1 MILIYCIIY
10 FLYLFKCWYV
20 FLRKVKNVVN
30 FFIIKLRNIIRNSK
44 KLNIIDRIDNDP
56 KNSFLKLY
64 LKFFLNHGM
73 GWDGTKN
80 FRPIPSHGTKK
91 NFWSHP
97 IPSHDFKKHLSHTM
111 GCTKKKLSHGMI
123 FFVPSHSTRSPAMY
137 ILLINIPFK
146 DKR

>member
-111 GCTKKKLSHGMI
+111 GCTKKKI
-123 FFVPSHSTRSPAMY
+123 IPWDDFFRPIPSLAEPCCTVFV
-137 ILLINIPFK
+137 LN
-146 DKR
+146 